1 VLRVPAVQGN
11 DGDELAA
18 QFNLFGEF
26 DLGGIRNRF
35 TAGIDYRDSFTQTI
49 TRFDPSQ
56 RFFLDL
62 DDPDYSILPPDGS
75 TLPAFPGV
83 PQEQERLGAFL
94 QYYVNP
100 TDRLLISAGVRYD
113 TVESIDP
120 DSGDI
125 LVDTDNTSL
134 QAGARYEFSDAF
146 SVFASYSESFAP
158 SSSLDQFN
166 ELLPP

>member
-1 VLRVPAVQGN
+1 MLVRN
-11 DGDELAA
+11 D
-18 QFNLFGEF
+18 
-26 DLGGIRNRF
+26 IRNPYVASYQMMYER
-35 TAGIDYRDSFTQTI
+35 
-49 TRFDPSQ
+49 
-56 RFFLDL
+56 
-62 DDPDYSILPPDGS
+62 
-75 TLPAFPGV
+75 V
-83 PQEQERLGAFL
+83 QEQERLGAFL

-146 SVFASYSESFAP
+146 SRVGCRRRQEDGDDSED
-158 SSSLDQFN
+158 SSS
-166 ELLPP
+166 